1 MTLRNKNELLV
12 NHKRVY
18 RLMKKHKL
26 GVMRS
31 ALKACRTP
39 QKSNTKSNRLLPMAG
54 NRHD

>member
-39 QKSNTKSNRLLPMAG
+39 QKSTHQKQSPFADG
-54 NRHD
+54 GK